1 MKNILS
7 SEKYFVMLTK
17 KVSRLICQGKKKEI
31 FHYVQNDK
39 NDNNMKNI
47 LYFIAILIIAFTSC
61 NNKKSERSATE
72 STDSTTV
79 KYAKGFKVS
88 THGNYRLVDIH
99 DPSGESDLEYH
110 YALIERGTDK
120 TGIPSD
126 YQIIETPVR
135 SVICMTTL
143 QLSNFIKLDAV
154 DKVVGITST
163 RFLFN
168 KQMNGQL
175 ENGKTSKIGIEG
187 EFDNEIVMALN
198 PDVILVSPFK
208 KGGYES
214 IRNLGIP
221 LISFLGYK
229 ESSPLGQAEWIK
241 FTAMLLGIEEQAN
254 KQFDEIEQKYN
265 DLQSLAQSVSE
276 KPTVLSGELHSGN
289 WYVVGGN
296 SYLAQLFRDA
306 GASYFMKNDNE
317 SGGFY
322 VDFETVYSQGANA
335 DYWRMVNSHNGTFS
349 YDALKQSDA
358 RYADFSAFKN
368 KKLIYCNLR
377 EKPFYENTPVEP
389 EVVLA
394 DLIKIFHPHLLPEHV
409 PVYYELLK

>member
-1 MKNILS
+1 MRKLLFIL
-7 SEKYFVMLTK
+7 FTLV
-17 KVSRLICQGKKKEI
+17 
-31 FHYVQNDK
+31 
-39 NDNNMKNI
+39 
-47 LYFIAILIIAFTSC
+47 IAFSGC
-61 NNKKSERSATE
+61 NQNKNAKTIGDRNTA
-72 STDSTTV
+72 DSMNI
-79 KYAKGFKVS
+79 KYAKDFKVTS
-88 THGNYRLVDIH
+88 SENYKLVDIT
-99 DPSGESDLEYH
+99 DPSGESDMHYK
-110 YALIERGTDK
+110 YALINRGSNK
-120 TGIPSD
+120 EGIPTD
-126 YQIIETPVR
+126 YQIIEIPVR

-143 QLSNFIKLDAV
+143 QLSNFIKLNAL

-168 KQMNGQL
+168 EQMNRQL
-175 ENGKTSKIGIEG
+175 KEGKTRKIGIEG
-187 EFDNEIVMALN
+187 EFDNEAILALN
-198 PDVILVSPFK
+198 PDIILVSPFK
-208 KGGYES
+208 KGGYDA
-214 IRNLGIP
+214 IRNLDIP

-241 FTAMLLGIEEQAN
+241 FIAMLLGIEEQAN
-254 KQFDEIEQKYN
+254 KQFDDIENKYN
-265 DLQSLAQSVSE
+265 KLKVLSASVSE
-276 KPTVLSGELHSGN
+276 RPTVLSGELHSGN

-306 GASYFMKNDNE
+306 GADYFMKNDNE

-322 VDFETVYSQGANA
+322 VDFETVYSQGANT
-335 DYWRMVNSHNGTFS
+335 DYWRMVNSHDGTFT

-358 RYADFSAFKN
+358 RYADFKAFKD

-394 DLIKIFHPHLLPEHV
+394 DLIKIFHPSLLPEYV

>member
-1 MKNILS
+1 MKYLLSFIFPIIL
-7 SEKYFVMLTK
+7 
-17 KVSRLICQGKKKEI
+17 C
-31 FHYVQNDK
+31 
-39 NDNNMKNI
+39 
-47 LYFIAILIIAFTSC
+47 LYSC
-61 NNKKSERSATE
+61 NPNKNTTNNAAKNH
-72 STDSTTV
+72 DSTII
-79 KYAKGFKVS
+79 KYAKGFTVS
-88 THGNYRLVDIH
+88 QHSNYKLVDIH
-99 DPSGESDLEYH
+99 DPSGENNTVYK
-110 YALIERGTDK
+110 YALLERGTDN
-120 TGIPSD
+120 TTIPIG

-143 QLSNFIKLDAV
+143 QVSNFIKLNAV
-154 DKVVGITST
+154 DKIVGITST

-168 KQMNGQL
+168 PQMKEQL
-175 ENGKTSKIGIEG
+175 ATGKTSKIGIEG
-187 EFDNEIVMALN
+187 EFDNEVVMALN
-198 PDVILVSPFK
+198 PDVIFVSPFK
-208 KGGYES
+208 RGGYDA
-214 IRNLGIP
+214 IRNLDIP

-241 FTAMLLGIEEQAN
+241 FTAMLLGIEELAN
-254 KQFDEIEQKYN
+254 KQFEEIERKYN
-265 DLQSLAQSVSE
+265 ELKVLAESAAE

-306 GASYFMKNDNE
+306 GANYFMKNDNE

-349 YDALKQSDA
+349 YETLRQSDS
-358 RYADFSAFKN
+358 RYVDFKAFKEQ
-368 KKLIYCNLR
+368 KLIYCNLR

-389 EVVLA
+389 EIVLA
-394 DLIKIFHPHLLPEHV
+394 DLIKIFHPTLLPDHK

>member
-1 MKNILS
+1 MTKNIIIPINYL
-7 SEKYFVMLTK
+7 
-17 KVSRLICQGKKKEI
+17 C
-31 FHYVQNDK
+31 
-39 NDNNMKNI
+39 
-47 LYFIAILIIAFTSC
+47 FITILIIAFASC
-61 NNKKSERSATE
+61 NNKKSEKNITSGI
-72 STDSTTV
+72 DSTTI

-88 THGNYRLVDIH
+88 GHGNYRLVDIH

-110 YALIERGTDK
+110 YALIERGADNTDA
-120 TGIPSD
+120 PSG

-143 QLSNFIKLDAV
+143 QLSNFIKLNAI

-168 KQMNGQL
+168 KQMNEQL
-175 ENGKTSKIGIEG
+175 KNGKTSKIGIEG
-187 EFDNEIVMALN
+187 EFDNEVVMALN
-198 PDVILVSPFK
+198 PDVIFVSPFK
-208 KGGYES
+208 RGGYES
-214 IRNLGIP
+214 IRNLDIP

-254 KQFDEIEQKYN
+254 KQFEEIEQKYN
-265 DLQSLAQSVSE
+265 DLQVLAQSVLE

>member
-1 MKNILS
+1 MKKLLFILFTLVITFSGCNQNKNAKTIGDRNSADSMNI
-7 SEKYFVMLTK
+7 
-17 KVSRLICQGKKKEI
+17 
-31 FHYVQNDK
+31 
-39 NDNNMKNI
+39 
-47 LYFIAILIIAFTSC
+47 
-61 NNKKSERSATE
+61 
-72 STDSTTV
+72 
-79 KYAKGFKVS
+79 KYAKGFKVIS
-88 THGNYRLVDIH
+88 SANYKLVDIT
-99 DPSGESDLEYH
+99 DPSGESDMHYK
-110 YALIERGTDK
+110 YALVNRGSNK
-120 TGIPSD
+120 EGVPAD
-126 YQIIETPVR
+126 YQTIEIPVC

-143 QLSNFIKLDAV
+143 QLSNFIKLNALN
-154 DKVVGITST
+154 KVVGITST

-168 KQMNGQL
+168 EQMNRQL
-175 ENGKTSKIGIEG
+175 KEDKTRKIGIEG
-187 EFDNEIVMALN
+187 EFDNEVILALN
-198 PDVILVSPFK
+198 PDIILVSPFK
-208 KGGYES
+208 KGGYDA
-214 IRNLGIP
+214 IRNLNIP

-254 KQFDEIEQKYN
+254 KQFDDIENKYN
-265 DLQSLAQSVSE
+265 KLKVLSASISE
-276 KPTVLSGELHSGN
+276 RPTVLSGELHSGN

-306 GASYFMKNDNE
+306 GADYFMKNDNE

-322 VDFETVYSQGANA
+322 VDFETVYSQGANT
-335 DYWRMVNSHNGTFS
+335 DYWRMVNSHDGTFT

-358 RYADFSAFKN
+358 RYADFKAFKD

-394 DLIKIFHPHLLPEHV
+394 DLIKIFHPSLLPEYV

>member
-1 MKNILS
+1 MKKLLFIL
-7 SEKYFVMLTK
+7 FTLV
-17 KVSRLICQGKKKEI
+17 
-31 FHYVQNDK
+31 
-39 NDNNMKNI
+39 
-47 LYFIAILIIAFTSC
+47 IAFSGC
-61 NNKKSERSATE
+61 NQNKNAKTIGDRNTA
-72 STDSTTV
+72 DSMNI
-79 KYAKGFKVS
+79 KYAKGFKVIS
-88 THGNYRLVDIH
+88 SENYKLVDIT
-99 DPSGESDLEYH
+99 DPSGESDMHYK
-110 YALIERGTDK
+110 YALLNRGSSKD
-120 TGIPSD
+120 GIPAD
-126 YQIIETPVR
+126 YQIIEIPVR

-143 QLSNFIKLDAV
+143 QLSNFIKLKAL

-168 KQMNGQL
+168 EQMNKQL
-175 ENGKTSKIGIEG
+175 KEGKTSKIGIEG
-187 EFDNEIVMALN
+187 EFDNEAILALN
-198 PDVILVSPFK
+198 PDIILVSPFK
-208 KGGYES
+208 KGGYDA
-214 IRNLGIP
+214 IRNLDIP

-254 KQFDEIEQKYN
+254 KQFDDIENKYN
-265 DLQSLAQSVSE
+265 ELKSLCTSVSRR
-276 KPTVLSGELHSGN
+276 PTVLSGELHSGN

-306 GASYFMKNDNE
+306 GADYFMKNDNE

-322 VDFETVYSQGANA
+322 VDFETVYSQGANT
-335 DYWRMVNSHNGTFS
+335 DYWRMVNSHDGTFT

-358 RYADFSAFKN
+358 RYADFKAFKD
-368 KKLIYCNLR
+368 KKLIYCSLR

-394 DLIKIFHPHLLPEHV
+394 DLIKIFHPSLLPEHI

>member
-1 MKNILS
+1 MKKLLFIL
-7 SEKYFVMLTK
+7 FTLV
-17 KVSRLICQGKKKEI
+17 
-31 FHYVQNDK
+31 
-39 NDNNMKNI
+39 
-47 LYFIAILIIAFTSC
+47 IAFSGC
-61 NNKKSERSATE
+61 NQNKNAKTIGERNIA
-72 STDSTTV
+72 DSMNI
-79 KYAKGFKVS
+79 KYAKGFKVIS
-88 THGNYRLVDIH
+88 SANYKLVDIT
-99 DPSGESDLEYH
+99 DPSGESDMHYK
-110 YALIERGTDK
+110 YALVNRGSNEE
-120 TGIPSD
+120 GIPAD
-126 YQIIETPVR
+126 YQIIEIPVR

-143 QLSNFIKLDAV
+143 QLSNFIKLKAL

-168 KQMNGQL
+168 EQMNRQL
-175 ENGKTSKIGIEG
+175 KEGKTSKIGIEG
-187 EFDNEIVMALN
+187 EFDNEAILALN
-198 PDVILVSPFK
+198 PDIILVSPFK
-208 KGGYES
+208 KGGYDA
-214 IRNLGIP
+214 IRNLDIP

-241 FTAMLLGIEEQAN
+241 FIAMLLGIEEQAN
-254 KQFDEIEQKYN
+254 KQFDDIENKYN
-265 DLQSLAQSVSE
+265 KLKVLSASVSE
-276 KPTVLSGELHSGN
+276 RPTVLSGELHSGN

-306 GASYFMKNDNE
+306 GADYFMKNDNE

-322 VDFETVYSQGANA
+322 VDFETVYSQGANT
-335 DYWRMVNSHNGTFS
+335 DYWRMVNSHDGIFT

-358 RYADFSAFKN
+358 RYADFKAFKD

-394 DLIKIFHPHLLPEHV
+394 DLIKIFHPSLLPEYV

>member
-1 MKNILS
+1 MKNIIYIL
-7 SEKYFVMLTK
+7 FCCIC
-17 KVSRLICQGKKKEI
+17 LI
-31 FHYVQNDK
+31 
-39 NDNNMKNI
+39 
-47 LYFIAILIIAFTSC
+47 SC
-61 NNKKSERSATE
+61 NQNKKTE
-72 STDSTTV
+72 ETASTDKGATGNSIEV

-88 THGNYRLVDIH
+88 NHGNYKLIDIT
-99 DPSGESDLEYH
+99 DPSEESHVVYK
-110 YALIERGTDK
+110 YALLNRGSDGE
-120 TGIPSD
+120 GIPTE
-126 YQIIETPVR
+126 YTVIETPVR
-135 SVICMTTL
+135 NVICMTTL
-143 QLSNFIKLDAV
+143 QLSNFIKLNAQ
-154 DKVVGITST
+154 DKVVGMTST

-168 KQMNGQL
+168 EQMNKQL
-175 ENGKTSKIGIEG
+175 KEGKTSKIGIEG
-187 EFDNEIVMALN
+187 EFDNEVVMALN
-198 PDVILVSPFK
+198 PDIILVSPFK

-241 FTAMLLGIEEQAN
+241 FTAMLLGIEKQAN
-254 KQFDEIEQKYN
+254 RQFEEIEKRYN
-265 DLQSLAQSVSE
+265 DLKTLAESVSE
-276 KPTVLSGELHSGN
+276 RPTVLSGELHSGN
-289 WYVVGGN
+289 WYIVGGN

-306 GASYFMKNDNE
+306 GAAYFMKNNDE
-317 SGGFY
+317 SGGYY

-335 DYWRMVNSHNGTFS
+335 DYWRIVNSHNGTFS

-358 RYADFSAFKN
+358 RYADFKAFED

-394 DLIKIFHPHLLPEHV
+394 DLLKIFHPELLPEHT